1 MEKVKTLKNIISKEL
16 SAIIGG
22 ALFIAILSKLAMFL
36 PFTPVPVTMQ
46 TLAALLVGAALGR
59 KGVLSVVTYIAL
71 GMLGLPIINAGMFT
85 AGYIIGFVIAAYVIG
100 WMFDTKLVHNVATS
114 FLAFTFGEVII
125 LSCGAVWLSFFVENP
140 FALGVM
146 PFIPGTLFKICLA
159 VYITKMIKKW

>member
-46 TLAALLVGAALGR
+46 TLAALLVGAALGK

-71 GMLGLPIINAGMFT
+71 GMMGLPIINAGMFT

-100 WMFDTKLVHNVATS
+100 WMFDAKLVHNVSTS
-114 FLAFTFGEVII
+114 FLAFCAGEVII

-140 FALGVM
+140 FALGVV